1 MNQED
6 WSKEMHRFWSYTND
20 LDAIRDESFKEVFPE
35 EYRIFNDFQQ
45 KPQWKFLPT
54 EAFYEE

>member
-1 MNQED
+1 
-6 WSKEMHRFWSYTND
+6 MHRFWSYTND
-20 LDAIRDESFKEVFPE
+20 LDAIRDEDFKAVFPE
-35 EYRIFNDFQQ
+35 EYRIFNDFQS